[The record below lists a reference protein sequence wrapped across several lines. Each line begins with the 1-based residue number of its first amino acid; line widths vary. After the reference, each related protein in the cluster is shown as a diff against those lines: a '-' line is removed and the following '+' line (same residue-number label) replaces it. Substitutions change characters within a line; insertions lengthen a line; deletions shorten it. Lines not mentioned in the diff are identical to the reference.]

1 MMEDNIM
8 ETKKTIQIPFVILLI
23 AIVIALLVGI
33 VATFMPELLISR
45 SFPLYTDNSWDD
57 FIMGNPL
64 AGNYVL
70 IKERMMGVQVLAAS
84 IGGIFILFT
93 AYRKVEKWAW
103 YCILLV
109 TVIVFGSALIE
120 GMTFNNPPVIIISLI
135 GLVLVA
141 TGSIISARTFLSDN
155 KK

>member
-1 MMEDNIM
+1 M
-8 ETKKTIQIPFVILLI
+8 ETKKTVQIPFVILLI
-23 AIVIALLVGI
+23 AIVIALVVGI
-33 VATFMPELLISR
+33 VATFMPEFLISR
-45 SFPLYTDNSWDD
+45 SFPLYTDKAWDE
-57 FIMGNPL
+57 FITGNPL

-70 IKERMMGVQVLAAS
+70 IKERMMGVQVLAAF
-84 IGGIFILFT
+84 IGVIFVLYA

-120 GMTFNNPPVIIISLI
+120 GITFNNPPVIIISVI

>member
-1 MMEDNIM
+1 M

-45 SFPLYTDNSWDD
+45 SFPLYTNNSWND
-57 FIMGNPL
+57 FIKGNPL